1 MNSAITQRFFA
12 LIDETTKNEIVSSIA
27 ENYGIS
33 RDEAMDELLDPE
45 AENLLEYLTGSVRL
59 ATSALMQR
67 HRLR

>member
-45 AENLLEYLTGSVRL
+45 AENLLEYLTGSIRL
-59 ATSALMQR
+59 ITSALMQC
-67 HRLR
+67 HDLR